1 MHPSYLK
8 LAILCFLTVLA
19 GLPTAK
25 AQDSAG
31 AVMPLSFSNESQRER
46 YLYFSKILRCPMCQN
61 QNLNGSNAGIA
72 TDLRAQ
78 LHRLVLENKTD
89 EEVIDFMQSRYGN
102 FILYEPPLNKAT
114 LVLWFGPIL
123 LLLLGV
129 FVARRLARS
138 TRSAEG
144 AMPLSDQEKR
154 RAIEML
160 APGSLSVNEEEQ
172 VVAKSGPKHNRAS
185 LS

>member
-1 MHPSYLK
+1 MHSSYLK

-19 GLPTAK
+19 GLPAAK

-31 AVMPLSFSNESQRER
+31 AVMPLSFSNETQRER

-114 LVLWFGPIL
+114 LVLWFGPVL

-129 FVARRLARS
+129 FVARRLARNNKS
-138 TRSAEG
+138 EDKAVQ
-144 AMPLSDQEKR
+144 LSDQEKR

-160 APGSLSVNEEEQ
+160 ELGSSSTNEKEQ
-172 VVAKSGPKHNRAS
+172 ATGKQKHNQAS
-185 LS
+185 RS